1 MTIRTLACPLP
12 AGINS
17 LSPAGYMFSIQ
28 KLPELTYFCQQ
39 VSLPAIN
46 LGNSEFMNP
55 LVRVPVP
62 GDTLDFEPLRLEFV
76 VDTAM
81 VNYKAVYN
89 WLTGIGYPEDNVQ
102 FTNFKSQQTFQT
114 TDVTSMVSDATLTI
128 LDNNNNPTTTVI
140 FKDCYPLSIESLTF
154 SSTIDDV
161 QVMIGAATFAYTI
174 YTLE

>member
-17 LSPAGYMFSIQ
+17 LSPAGYMFNIQ

-39 VSLPAIN
+39 VSLPSIN
-46 LGNSEFMNP
+46 LGNTEFMNP

-62 GDTLDFEPLRLEFV
+62 GDTLDFEPLRIEFV
-76 VDTAM
+76 VDTGM
-81 VNYKAVYN
+81 LNYQAVYS
-89 WLTGIGYPEDNVQ
+89 WLTGIAYPEDNLQ
-102 FTNFKSQQTFQT
+102 FTSFKAQQTFQT
-114 TDVTSMVSDATLTI
+114 TDVSSMVSDATLVI
-128 LDNNNNPTTTVI
+128 LDNNNNKSATVT
-140 FKDCYPLSIESLTF
+140 FKDCYPLNIESLTF

-174 YTLE
+174 YTFS